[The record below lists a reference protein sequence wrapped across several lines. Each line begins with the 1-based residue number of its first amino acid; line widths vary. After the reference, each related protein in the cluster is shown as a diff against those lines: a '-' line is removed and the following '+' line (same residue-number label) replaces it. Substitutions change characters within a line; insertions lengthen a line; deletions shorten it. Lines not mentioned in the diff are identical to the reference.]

1 MMIISLI
8 SLIGIFGLLAVSIG
22 FLFKRIRTRKG
33 SRRILPEK
41 ILAGYSIL
49 LLCSIL
55 VFALVPAHLKNVK
68 YPYNDDYPNEEK
80 EYEQFM
86 NGLKG
91 GTIDKLSTA
100 IMKKEWDF
108 PYSKDSFDVKT
119 MGWNEGDPFILVDDR
134 GEGDR
139 ITVQH
144 IVSRSIVQNWDI
156 TSEVPSPEV
165 SFKEG
170 ILKVKGQPEKT
181 ITINQYNSSF
191 VTKQFKGKPV
201 FEEGMYE
208 STIGTDTI
216 YITVP
221 KETLVSGPVEWVRD
235 LE

>member
-8 SLIGIFGLLAVSIG
+8 SLIGIFGLLALLIG
-22 FLFKRIRTRKG
+22 FSFKRIRTRKG

-86 NGLKG
+86 NGLKD

-100 IMKKEWDF
+100 IQKKEWDF
-108 PYSKDSFDVKT
+108 PYPKKSFDVKT
-119 MGWNEGDPFILVDDR
+119 VDWNVGDPFILIDDR
-134 GEGDR
+134 GEADR
-139 ITVQH
+139 IVVHH
-144 IVSRSIVQNWDI
+144 IVSRSIVRKMDI
-156 TSEVPSPEV
+156 TSEVPSPQV

-170 ILKVKGQPEKT
+170 TLIVKGQPEKT
-181 ITINQYNSSF
+181 LTINQYSSSF
-191 VTKQFKGKPV
+191 VTKQFKGKPL
-201 FEEGMYE
+201 FEEGMYD
-208 STIGTDTI
+208 SSIGYETV

-221 KETLVSGPVEWVRD
+221 KGTLVSGPVEWVRD